1 MTKPLDFS
9 ADSNL
14 LSSGSLS
21 DKRFFV
27 LIFSSAFR
35 KSRHR
40 QSSSPALLVSINLF
54 HSEILPLCI
63 YSMSTQNFFY
73 HKISHLCLHLCILC
87 IVSVHF
93 LQWSLLETIPYHRL
107 KSCDLPSPSC
117 FSPWSPASSPLD
129 LQLDPHSRAVIS
141 KYCFC
146 FIFKNGSVIYFQIV
160 KVPSQIFTVI

>member
-1 MTKPLDFS
+1 M
-9 ADSNL
+9 
-14 LSSGSLS
+14 
-21 DKRFFV
+21 

-35 KSRHR
+35 KSRNR